1 MILIENKMASIHY
14 WNYHSKEIHE
24 ATKMLF
30 PKKQYHLLTE
40 KEERMVK
47 RFAAKI
53 IKSKLRTK

>member
-1 MILIENKMASIHY
+1 MASIHY